1 MLLLEN
7 ERQNMLWAARRESLD
22 MRYNADSGDGEI
34 RVSNVVN
41 KTNSW
46 KHNLTTNKITNAPA
60 SCSAPT
66 GRFVSWLWRLAPAL
80 FSSSV
85 SNITND
91 GDIQTG
97 SHTCLVRT
105 SLAPHQSLT
114 ISVSI
119 LKCKDQSSLSWMN
132 QYVGCRVWVPL
143 SEWWWC
149 DKKRF
154 VLRSTLLRVG
164 F

>member
-1 MLLLEN
+1 
-7 ERQNMLWAARRESLD
+7 

-60 SCSAPT
+60 SCPAPT
-66 GRFVSWLWRLAPAL
+66 RRFVSWLRRPAPAL

-114 ISVSI
+114 ISVNI

-132 QYVGCRVWVPL
+132 QYVGLGVVSGVL
-143 SEWWWC
+143 SVNGDGVTRRDLFSDLRWSELASNFIITRWC
-149 DKKRF
+149 NYF
-154 VLRSTLLRVG
+154 
-164 F
+164 